1 MTPSKYTTMPPSRVT
16 AILLLPRATLSPSP
30 STYRSIST
38 QPLRPQ
44 LHTRQQQ
51 PQQLSRPNISLF
63 STSNPSRARE
73 QNFYEILDLPITASA
88 AEIKK
93 YTYTHTQQPPS
104 PPLHIQSHILHIYI
118 FLILTQPLDN
128 STPSQCATTQTATAQ
143 TQTQANASPAF
154 PPPTMSSATSQS
166 AQSTTAT
173 TASTSLNTPP
183 QAKATATNTRW
194 AATAATPGRDLP
206 AG

>member
-1 MTPSKYTTMPPSRVT
+1 MPPYRVT
-16 AILLLPRATLSPSP
+16 SILLLPRATLSPSP
-30 STYRSIST
+30 STYRCIST

-51 PQQLSRPNISLF
+51 PQQLSRPTISFF

-73 QNFYEILDLPITASA
+73 QNFYEILDIPITASA

-93 YTYTHTQQPPS
+93 YTHTHTQQPP
-104 PPLHIQSHILHIYI
+104 LHPSTSNPTYYIYI
-118 FLILTQPLDN
+118 SLILTQSLDN
-128 STPSQCATTQTATAQ
+128 STPCQCATTQTATAQ

-154 PPPTMSSATSQS
+154 PPPTTSSATSQS

-173 TASTSLNTPP
+173 TASTSRNTPP

-194 AATAATPGRDLP
+194 AATAATPDRDLP